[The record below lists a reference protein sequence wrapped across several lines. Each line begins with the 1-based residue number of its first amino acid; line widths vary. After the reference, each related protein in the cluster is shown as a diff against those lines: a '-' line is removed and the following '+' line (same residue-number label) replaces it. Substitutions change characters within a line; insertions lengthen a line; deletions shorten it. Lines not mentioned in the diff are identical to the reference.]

1 MGSNKEFIK
10 KVIYNSGDVFLPE
23 RIKNFLKKDIIG
35 STNKT
40 FYITWWSI
48 IHFINGIIVGVLYLH
63 YNYNKKHYFL
73 AMLSIHTLWEV
84 WQIVIGMS
92 NPMKT
97 TGRGNI
103 VDIIVDTLLFML
115 GAYLCFV
122 LLNVTKK

>member
-48 IHFINGIIVGVLYLH
+48 IHFINGIIVGALYLH

-103 VDIIVDTLLFML
+103 VDIILDTLLFML
-115 GAYLCFV
+115 GAYICFV
-122 LLNVTKK
+122 YW